1 MMNSVSE
8 PMQEAVSVSEDLTD
22 IHIKCSDPSQ
32 SLIFPGPHRPET
44 ESEKEIIKTIIERA
58 AAVNKKDFMVT
69 VDGLFFRGRRDGQVV
84 DGEWLRM
91 RRMASVPPTLD
102 TLPSPL
108 PGGVKSMLMS
118 PTLAAG
124 GLVYVIGAPGAGKT
138 TTSSATLVSRLL
150 AYGGYAYTV
159 EDPPEMPLNG
169 WHTDGYCAQT
179 WVAGDNS
186 AEWQEAL
193 RGVLRSQPAGTPCI
207 LYLGEV
213 RDTNSAAAMLR
224 AASSGFLV
232 IATGFGTDIPSAI
245 DTLARLAVGEGD
257 PKAVQDSLASILRMV
272 VHQRLTPDGK
282 LVVRMLASVI
292 GRTPVANKIR
302 NGLTAHLEGD
312 VQFQANQLMMG
323 VDVFSEQLKKTA

>member
-1 MMNSVSE
+1 MPS
-8 PMQEAVSVSEDLTD
+8 AVVENEYLTD
-22 IHIKCSDPSQ
+22 IHIKIGDPGQ
-32 SLIFPGPHRPET
+32 SLVFPGPHRPET
-44 ESEKEIIKTIIERA
+44 ERERAIISTIIDRA
-58 AAVNKKDFMVT
+58 ASVNKKDFMVT

-102 TLPSPL
+102 TLPSPI
-108 PGGVKSMLMS
+108 PAGVKSMLLS
-118 PTLAAG
+118 PTLGAG

-138 TTSSATLVSRLL
+138 TTCSAMLVSRLA

-169 WHTDGYCAQT
+169 WHKEGYCAQT
-179 WVAGDNS
+179 WVAGDNG

-193 RGVLRSQPAGTPCI
+193 RGVLRSQPAGTSCI

-213 RDTNSAAAMLR
+213 RDSNSAAAMLR

-232 IATGFGTDIPSAI
+232 IATGFGTDIPSAL
-245 DTLARLAVGEGD
+245 DTLARLAGGDGD
-257 PKAVQDSLASILRMV
+257 PKSVQDALASILRLA
-272 VHQRLTPDGK
+272 VHQRLTPEGK
-282 LVVRMLASVI
+282 LVVRILASAI

-302 NGLTAHLEGD
+302 SGQLNHLEGD
-312 VQFQANQLMMG
+312 VQFQANQLMMNL
-323 VDVFSEQLKKTA
+323 DVFGEQLKKVA

>member
-1 MMNSVSE
+1 MTTVSGNMPPAEAMNDE
-8 PMQEAVSVSEDLTD
+8 LTD
-22 IHIKCSDPSQ
+22 LHIKIGDPTQ
-32 SLIFPGPHRPET
+32 SLVFPGPHRPET
-44 ESEKEIIKTIIERA
+44 EKEKSIIDTIIDRA
-58 AAVNKKDFMVT
+58 ASVNKKDFMVT

-102 TLPSPL
+102 TLPSPI
-108 PGGVKSMLMS
+108 PAGVKSMLLS
-118 PTLAAG
+118 PMLAGG
-124 GLVYVIGAPGAGKT
+124 GLVYVIGAPGSGKT
-138 TTSSATLVSRLL
+138 TTCSGMLVSRLA

-169 WHTDGYCAQT
+169 WHKEGYCAQT
-179 WVAGDNS
+179 WVAGDNT
-186 AEWQEAL
+186 AEWHEAL

-213 RDTNSAAAMLR
+213 RDSSSAAAMLR

-232 IATGFGTDIPSAI
+232 VATGFGTDIPSAL
-245 DTLARLAVGEGD
+245 DSLARLAVGEGD
-257 PKAVQDSLASILRMV
+257 PKSAQDALASILRLV
-272 VHQRLTPDGK
+272 VHQRLNPEGK
-282 LVVRMLASVI
+282 LTVRVLASAI

-302 NGLTAHLEGD
+302 SGQLNHLEGD

-323 VDVFSEQLKKTA
+323 LDVFGEQLKKVA